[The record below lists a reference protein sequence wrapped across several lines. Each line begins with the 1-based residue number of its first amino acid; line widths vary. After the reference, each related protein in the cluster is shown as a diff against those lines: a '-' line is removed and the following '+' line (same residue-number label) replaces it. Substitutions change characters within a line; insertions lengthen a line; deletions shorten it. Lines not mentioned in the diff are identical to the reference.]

1 MQCGNDTDADF
12 EAFMHNVHGVL
23 AEEKNRKIL
32 LERKIIGSQFEGA
45 LGGNE
50 VVSKDDDVEHVWPS
64 AEVDMSDDD
73 VE

>member
-1 MQCGNDTDADF
+1 MGLLT
-12 EAFMHNVHGVL
+12 
-23 AEEKNRKIL
+23 EEKNRKIL